1 MHIAFNAWFWD
12 QPHTG
17 SGQYLRQLVTAL
29 TKLKAELRLTLV
41 IPTHAQAEDIP
52 TGVEVVQASAWG
64 GGDLGK
70 VWFEQ
75 RAYSAAVK
83 RLRADIAH
91 VPYWAGPLNSSA
103 RLVISILDVIP
114 LAIPA
119 YSGGLRAKLYTSLV
133 TASAQGAGHILT
145 LSHASQAD
153 ITRYI
158 GIPAEQIT
166 VTPLAADERFSA
178 VPQAGD
184 EAVRQKY
191 YLPDE
196 FALYLGGFDLRKNVN
211 TLLLAW
217 TYVGQPMGQQVPLV
231 LAGRPPQQWGTSLFP
246 DLPDYA
252 RQLKIDP
259 YLIWV
264 GAIDEADKPAL
275 YRLAKVFIYPS
286 HYEGFGL
293 PILEAMASGTP
304 VVAANSTSIPE
315 LTGEAA
321 YLVDPENARDMAGA
335 ILALL
340 VQDDLHHSLANA
352 GRGQATQ
359 FNWRKTAQATLEVYQ
374 QVMKA

>member
-1 MHIAFNAWFWD
+1 
-12 QPHTG
+12 
-17 SGQYLRQLVTAL
+17 
-29 TKLKAELRLTLV
+29 
-41 IPTHAQAEDIP
+41 
-52 TGVEVVQASAWG
+52 
-64 GGDLGK
+64 
-70 VWFEQ
+70 
-75 RAYSAAVK
+75 
-83 RLRADIAH
+83 
-91 VPYWAGPLNSSA
+91 
-103 RLVISILDVIP
+103 
-114 LAIPA
+114 
-119 YSGGLRAKLYTSLV
+119 
-133 TASAQGAGHILT
+133 
-145 LSHASQAD
+145 
-153 ITRYI
+153 
-158 GIPAEQIT
+158 
-166 VTPLAADERFSA
+166 
-178 VPQAGD
+178 
-184 EAVRQKY
+184 
-191 YLPDE
+191 
-196 FALYLGGFDLRKNVN
+196 
-211 TLLLAW
+211 
-217 TYVGQPMGQQVPLV
+217 MGQQVPLV